1 MVIVSREHPDIENG
15 IHYPCSDGKPMA
27 ETDFHV
33 DAIRLLLDAL
43 DDYFADRSDA
53 YVAGNVFW
61 YWREEHPSKRRAPD
75 AMVVFGVEKRKRRS
89 FRSWNEGGAVPA
101 ACFAV
106 ASGRTWRKD
115 LGSVYRDYEANAVRE
130 YFVFDP
136 TRDYLDAPLL
146 GFRRRGKKFHPIRPD
161 SEGAM
166 ESRELGLGLV
176 PEGIKLRLV
185 DLATGK
191 SVFTR
196 TEQTNSLTAEVDRL
210 RAQLRQGGRNGNGPA
225 HRQ

>member
-33 DAIRLLLDAL
+33 EAIRLLLDAL
-43 DDYFADRSDA
+43 NDFFADRQDV
-53 YVAGNVFW
+53 YVSGNTFW
-61 YWREEHPSKRRAPD
+61 YWREGHPNQRRSPD
-75 AMVVFGVEKRKRRS
+75 AMVVVGVEKKMRRS

-101 ACFAV
+101 VCFAV

-115 LGSVYRDYEANAVRE
+115 LGTVYRDYEANGVRE

-146 GFRRRGKKFHPIRPD
+146 GFRRRGGKLHPMKANRD
-161 SEGAM
+161 GAI
-166 ESRELGLGLV
+166 ESRELGLRLV
-176 PEGIKLRLV
+176 PEGIMLRLV
-185 DLATGK
+185 DSKTGTL
-191 SVFTR
+191 VLTR
-196 TEQTNSLTAEVDRL
+196 TEQATTLAAEVERL
-210 RAQLRQGGRNGNGPA
+210 KAQLRQAGKGGNGA
-225 HRQ
+225 N